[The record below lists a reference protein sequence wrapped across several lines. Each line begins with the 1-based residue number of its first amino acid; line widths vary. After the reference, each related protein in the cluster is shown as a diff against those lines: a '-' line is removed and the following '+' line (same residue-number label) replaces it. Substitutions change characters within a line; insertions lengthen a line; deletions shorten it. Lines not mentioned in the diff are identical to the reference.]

1 MYEEL
6 LDIYISEIEEILEE
20 LSVFTNDLKNK
31 RRLHVVF
38 YDLFRTFRMLKD
50 ISASAHY
57 ILNDCKNIKKHTL
70 RYFKQIKQ
78 LALASELL
86 ISHIKEQE
94 LNMTHEILNL
104 IIVVEKDLN
113 KIFLCIKSNKSR
125 CSNIQ
130 STYQEILLLI
140 E

>member
-1 MYEEL
+1 MIVKYQ
-6 LDIYISEIEEILEE
+6 
-20 LSVFTNDLKNK
+20 
-31 RRLHVVF
+31 
-38 YDLFRTFRMLKD
+38 
-50 ISASAHY
+50 
-57 ILNDCKNIKKHTL
+57 KHTL

-113 KIFLCIKSNKSR
+113 KIFLCIKNNKK
-125 CSNIQ
+125 
-130 STYQEILLLI
+130 
-140 E
+140 